1 MADDQAVQLRILSR
15 QQDTWE
21 RVVVRNAVSSQG
33 EEAYDDARN
42 HDGQRTQV
50 NPEQGRT
57 AVGIVVAAGQV
68 RHVDGGVSAIE
79 AEQAVGEIVAEVLDG
94 LGQVFVLA
102 RSSGIVAMFIII
114 AAGAPYFWADKEA
127 GVNKWRISVCHRRCN
142 SLILKH
148 FISATVKSRLFMA
161 SGRQE
166 AI

>member
-1 MADDQAVQLRILSR
+1 M
-15 QQDTWE
+15 
-21 RVVVRNAVSSQG
+21 SSQG

-127 GVNKWRISVCHRRCN
+127 GVNK
-142 SLILKH
+142 
-148 FISATVKSRLFMA
+148 
-161 SGRQE
+161 
-166 AI
+166 